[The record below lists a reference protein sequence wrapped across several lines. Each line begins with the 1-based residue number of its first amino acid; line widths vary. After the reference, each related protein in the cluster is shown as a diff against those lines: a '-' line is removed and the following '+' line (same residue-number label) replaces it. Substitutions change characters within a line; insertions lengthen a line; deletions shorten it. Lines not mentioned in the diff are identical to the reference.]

1 MVDYFLCIQS
11 FYRQTHIESM
21 ENNSYNKESNVQNTM
36 NVRKQNEARLGLNSL
51 HYDLTNPPPGNVEV
65 L

>member
-36 NVRKQNEARLGLNSL
+36 NVRKQNEARLG
-51 HYDLTNPPPGNVEV
+51 
-65 L
+65 